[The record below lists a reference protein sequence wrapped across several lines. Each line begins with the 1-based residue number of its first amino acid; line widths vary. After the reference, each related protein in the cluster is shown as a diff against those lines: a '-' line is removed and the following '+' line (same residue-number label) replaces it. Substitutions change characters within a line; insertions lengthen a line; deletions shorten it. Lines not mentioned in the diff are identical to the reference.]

1 MAFCIRLALSLQKN
15 KKMRTAIRTKA
26 TTRRKLIDIPD
37 EVFRTLSVKAAA
49 MGLNLKNYI
58 EKLLAEDANEID
70 DAEIYRYL
78 SATRPEGKTML
89 NAHEKSNFENWLDSK
104 RK

>member
-1 MAFCIRLALSLQKN
+1 
-15 KKMRTAIRTKA
+15 
-26 TTRRKLIDIPD
+26 
-37 EVFRTLSVKAAA
+37 

-89 NAHEKSNFENWLDSK
+89 NAHEKSDFENWLDSK